1 MLGKVFD
8 MSGLFKGAKR
18 QAEPENGFR
27 RAMNVW
33 QDRTGKWRPKG
44 EQAAFNTPTS
54 PFSDT
59 SILRTGFSRRFKD
72 GIFSCYM
79 GNYNFAGAPYSAA
92 STKNFFQYVDKTG
105 ADITPVWNSSSANL
119 APDWG
124 DWSFGRDSYPNVV
137 VGNKIFFKAGTL
149 PLLKFDGVQ
158 VVRAG
163 LPCPELRCTS
173 YNTAGIERYI
183 RAVNVRIGFDGGLVS
198 SQYLQFP
205 VNTGGT
211 TTMNFQSGTPNVKP
225 GVSKCLPS
233 SSVSPSLSE
242 DLMDDLAIVNR
253 GVTAL
258 WTVGATTI
266 TTPHAGCQ
274 NVTAGRWVIFAG
286 YTDGSGYTS
295 GEGLGYLYALKVISV
310 TNPSGIGVVTFDI
323 NGKYYSRA
331 NLTWLDRKFT
341 GTEFPFNAGASG
353 GGSWGASIWTL
364 LYSSSG
370 VNPTG
375 AFTLCGQIP
384 LLPTTWAVATYF
396 TIQYTY
402 TGVTDYFGG
411 QTSADLA
418 SWYDLGT
425 IKIPFPYQFDGYKPG
440 IVGLT
445 KYQGLLLSYDRNA
458 IYFSDTSGGGSDEM
472 ISGLSNF
479 VPLGSEY
486 GGIVCVEGCEDFIF
500 ISRERKNYVLVGDIA
515 SGNFTIAECDSE
527 TSGAFGSTSGI
538 AIKGGVAY
546 MSRQGIFFCTSSGQ
560 ISEFS
565 VGLSRLFGTAREF
578 TTDPDNVSFRPYLMT
593 DLTAPSS
600 STAFDGWD
608 GNIVKMKY
616 DPDRGLLGILYG
628 KKYAVGAPATTDK
641 YSILAINLNTG
652 AVFEWKTDST
662 PNDIVVTDLEF
673 LGHYDQTTG
682 KFKGSLVQCG
692 AALTREDITATRG
705 SKRFFLTSWLTG
717 GEPSLEKQAKQVKF
731 YGQMT
736 SCQIYHQE
744 NWEGFTSLTD
754 IAAPRTNA
762 TYPSANNQ
770 NANLFEHKQRLNTSR
785 CQAVSIGF
793 EPLDD
798 NFSLEG
804 YEIEWDLIQETVKK

>member
-1 MLGKVFD
+1 MLGKVFN
-8 MSGLFKGAKR
+8 MSGLYKGPLR
-18 QAEPENGFR
+18 QAEPEGGFR

-44 EQAAFNTPTS
+44 EQADLAALIDPYEGV
-54 PFSDT
+54 PV
-59 SILRTGFSRRFKD
+59 RAGFTRRFKE
-72 GIFSCYM
+72 GVFSCFLT
-79 GNYNFAGAPYSAA
+79 NYSSPYVANSPTDSA
-92 STKNFFQYVDKTG
+92 NFFQYTLKDGT
-105 ADITPVWNSSSANL
+105 DRTPSYNIEGFL
-119 APDWG
+119 GPDFG
-124 DWSFGRDSYPNVV
+124 DWSFGRNSYPNTV
-137 VGNKIFFKAGTL
+137 VGNKLFFKAGTL
-149 PLLKFDGVQ
+149 PLLKFDGTQ
-158 VVRAG
+158 IVRAG
-163 LPCPELRCTS
+163 LPVPKVGCAQ
-173 YNTAGIERYI
+173 YNTTPTRWVKLVQG
-183 RAVNVRIGFDGGLVS
+183 RIGFDGGLVAS
-198 SQYLQFP
+198 GVLKFP
-205 VNTGGT
+205 VNSNNITLNVSSGDLIGSTSVTPTYRDSAISDSFLDDTSFMERNTGVNWTYNAGAGT
-211 TTMNFQSGTPNVKP
+211 MTCTMVAGSNAISQDWMMFSNI
-225 GVSKCLPS
+225 
-233 SSVSPSLSE
+233 E
-242 DLMDDLAIVNR
+242 LA
-253 GVTAL
+253 VTESY
-258 WTVGATTI
+258 
-266 TTPHAGCQ
+266 H
-274 NVTAGRWVIFAG
+274 IFAM
-286 YTDGSGYTS
+286 
-295 GEGLGYLYALKVISV
+295 KVLSV
-310 TNPSGIGVVTFDI
+310 VGNVVTFDA
-323 NGKYYSRA
+323 NGKGYSKA
-331 NLTWLDRKFT
+331 NLSWVDVLITTSL
-341 GTEFPFNAGASG
+341 ASFAAAATTTKW
-353 GGSWGASIWTL
+353 GGSI
-364 LYSSSG
+364 
-370 VNPTG
+370 V
-375 AFTLCGQIP
+375 
-384 LLPTTWAVATYF
+384 V
-396 TIQYTY
+396 
-402 TGVTDYFGG
+402 
-411 QTSADLA
+411 
-418 SWYDLGT
+418 
-425 IKIPFPYQFDGYKPG
+425 
-440 IVGLT
+440 VGLT